1 MIWVARFNP
10 GGGMSKKNA
19 ISSNRVQRM
28 RNVVGNRLDGLTM
41 VAEGTHLRHNL
52 SAIIRSAE
60 SFGVSKVHLISLGKQ
75 KASGAAKGS
84 ERWVEL
90 QVHNTAEEC
99 LSELKS
105 QGFKVFVADFQE
117 DSYTPE
123 TLPIDNKV
131 AIVMGTELAG
141 VSESTKALADGSV
154 MIPMF
159 GFTQS
164 LNVSVASA
172 CLLQRISTRMRDQ
185 GVGLMGDSEQV
196 RMFDFWIER
205 EKMERLH
212 RRNRGSLKVEKPVE
226 PIVDE
231 DPHL

>member
-1 MIWVARFNP
+1 MIE
-10 GGGMSKKNA
+10 KKT
-19 ISSNRVQRM
+19 ISSSRLQRM
-28 RNVVGNRLDGLTM
+28 STVAENRLDGLTM

-60 SFGVSKVHLISLGKQ
+60 SFGVSKVHLISTGKQ
-75 KASGAAKGS
+75 KSSGAAKGS

-90 QVHNTAEEC
+90 KIHTNAEQC
-99 LSELKS
+99 MTELKN
-105 QGFKVFVADFQE
+105 QGYKVFVADFQE
-117 DSYTPE
+117 DSFTPE
-123 TLPIDNKV
+123 TLPIDQKV

-141 VSESTKALADGSV
+141 ISEKTKELADGSV

-172 CLLQRISTRMRDQ
+172 CLLQRIATRMREQ
-185 GVGLMGDSEQV
+185 EVGLMSETNRQCLL
-196 RMFDFWIER
+196 DFWVER
-205 EKMERLH
+205 EATERNYRL
-212 RRNRGSLKVEKPVE
+212 NRTSLKVEMPVE
-226 PIVDE
+226 PSVDE